1 MKRILPTFDK
11 ALTRIWQFCAIA
23 MGLFHIYTAIF
34 GILTPMLQRMAHLSF
49 ALVIAFL
56 ASSEK
61 DEKKKV
67 FLQILDILLSLLAI
81 SVMVYVATNY
91 MALVYRQGNPV
102 PADFLF
108 GVSTVALIL
117 EGSRRSLGWSL
128 PIIALVFILYAY
140 VGPYLPGLLAHRG
153 YNTRRIVS
161 HLFISSEGIFGIPLG
176 VSSTYIVVFILFA
189 SFLKA
194 SGVGDFF
201 NDIAYGMA
209 GHKTGGPAKVAVIT
223 SAFFGMLSGAATANV
238 ASTGSFTIPM
248 MKKRGYP
255 PAFAGAVEAVAS
267 TGGILM
273 PPIMGAAAFIMI
285 EFTGTSYSKIIIAAA
300 IPAILYFIS
309 VFFQVGFVAKN
320 LGLSGLPKEQLPNPW
335 ITLKKSGYLVF
346 PVFVLLFF
354 LFYLD
359 ASPMRA
365 GIFSLFATIAV
376 SLFRKKNRLIKLDRL
391 ATAII
396 EGIRNAVPVAIACAC
411 AGIVVGITTLTGIGL
426 TLSSLIIKASG
437 GSLMIALILTM
448 ITSIILGMGLP
459 PSACYIVLAVMV
471 APALVEMGV
480 PLLAAHMFIFYFGA
494 LAVITLPVA
503 LASYTAAALAG
514 SKPFET
520 AYRALWLGLAAFIVP
535 YMFVYGPSLLTIGTP
550 FRIFTSFITAV
561 VGVVCL
567 ASALQGRTFIRI
579 GVVFR
584 IGMAAAALLLIR
596 PGMKTDIFGV
606 GLAVG
611 ILVIQKIK
619 QRIEIVKRNKESTS
633 TNEEEQQ

>member
-1 MKRILPTFDK
+1 MKRILPAFDK
-11 ALTRIWQFCAIA
+11 ALTHIWQFCAIA

-61 DEKKKV
+61 DEKKNV

-102 PADFLF
+102 PADFFF
-108 GVSTVALIL
+108 GVSTVVLIL

-140 VGPYLPGLLAHRG
+140 VGPYMPGLLAHRG

-161 HLFISSEGIFGIPLG
+161 HLFISPEGIFGIPLG

-494 LAVITLPVA
+494 IAVITLPVA

-520 AYRALWLGLAAFIVP
+520 AYRALWLGLAAFVVP

-584 IGMAAAALLLIR
+584 IGMATAALLLIR

-619 QRIEIVKRNKESTS
+619 QRMEIVKRNKESTS
-633 TNEEEQQ
+633 INEEEQQ

>member
-1 MKRILPTFDK
+1 MKKILLSFDNII
-11 ALTRIWQFCAIA
+11 TRTWQVCAIA
-23 MGLFHIYTAIF
+23 MGLFHIYTAVF

-56 ASSEK
+56 ASSKK
-61 DEKKKV
+61 DNKKKI
-67 FLQILDILLSLLAI
+67 FLQILDILLSLVAI
-81 SVMVYVATNY
+81 AVMVYVAANY
-91 MALVYRQGNPV
+91 MDLVYRQGNPI
-102 PADFLF
+102 PTDFFF
-108 GVSTVALIL
+108 GFSIIVLIL

-128 PIIALVFILYAY
+128 PIIAFVFLLYAY
-140 VGPYLPGLLAHRG
+140 AGPYMPGLLAHRG

-176 VSSTYIVVFILFA
+176 VSSTYIAIFILFA

-201 NDIAYGMA
+201 NDMALGMA

-285 EFTGTSYSKIIIAAA
+285 EFTGTSYSKIIVAAA
-300 IPAILYFIS
+300 IPAILYFVS

-335 ITLKKSGYLVF
+335 ATLKKSGYLIF

-376 SLFRKKNRLIKLDRL
+376 SLFSKKNRLIKLDRL
-391 ATAII
+391 ANALI

-411 AGIVVGITTLTGIGL
+411 AGIVVGITTLTGVGL

-480 PLLAAHMFIFYFGA
+480 PLLAAHMFIFYFGS

-520 AYRALWLGLAAFIVP
+520 AYRALWLALAAFIVP
-535 YMFVYGPSLLTIGTP
+535 YMFVYGPSLLAIGTP
-550 FRIFTSFITAV
+550 LRIFTSFLTAV
-561 VGVVCL
+561 IGVVCL

-584 IGMAAAALLLIR
+584 IAMAAAALLLIR

-606 GLAVG
+606 GLAAA
-611 ILVIQKIK
+611 IIIIQKVK
-619 QRIEIVKRNKESTS
+619 QRIEIVKNRKQSTS
-633 TNEEEQQ
+633 SKGEEKQ